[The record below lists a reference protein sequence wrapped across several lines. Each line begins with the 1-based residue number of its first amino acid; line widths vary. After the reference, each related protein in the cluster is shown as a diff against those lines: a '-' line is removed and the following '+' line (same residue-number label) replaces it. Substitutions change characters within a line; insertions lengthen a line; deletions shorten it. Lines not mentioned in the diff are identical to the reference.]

1 MKLFKV
7 IVAGLLIV
15 LVMISS
21 TNFLVGIHF
30 CMGDIQKVS
39 LFSEASGC
47 EMQKTIVP
55 PCHKHLQEPCC
66 DDETVI
72 HESDEFNASQNEL
85 SVFGQDVV
93 QNSASPVL
101 IALVVPETSPQHS
114 PIIYDPPLRSPDIV
128 IEHRTFLI

>member
-85 SVFGQDVV
+85 SVFAVAHHN
-93 QNSASPVL
+93 NSAHDFTFAVPVKNSQPAL
-101 IALVVPETSPQHS
+101 PSHLHHRYIADAH
-114 PIIYDPPLRSPDIV
+114 RSGVD
-128 IEHRTFLI
+128 RR